1 MANMRFWFARSSEV
15 SLHEQL
21 ITQVVFGVV
30 SGELEPGSRL
40 PSTREMARRFKIHAN
55 TVSAGYHQLEADGWV
70 EQRRGSGVFV
80 RSHAPATT
88 APASH
93 ASSSAQERSLDR
105 LIGSFLRSAR
115 QLGASNSDLRT
126 RLDRWLALQP
136 PDHFLVVEPDE
147 EMRHILLAE
156 IAAAVPLEVRGCSL
170 DDLRQP
176 ALQQGAIAVTVP
188 SKSAE
193 VRAALLPGAELVTL
207 KIRSVPSSLASYLPI
222 PPAVLI
228 GVASRWERFLNS
240 TQTMLTAAGIHPDS
254 LLLRDARQPD
264 WTHGLPAT
272 IAVVCD
278 LLTARDL
285 PPGCRAIPF
294 ALIAEESIDELKRL
308 GRLLTE
314 PVSY

>member
-1 MANMRFWFARSSEV
+1 MADMRFWFARSSEV

-21 ITQVVFGVV
+21 VTQVVFGVV

-40 PSTREMARRFKIHAN
+40 PSTREMARRFKIHPN
-55 TVSAGYHQLEADGWV
+55 TVSAGYQQLEADGWV

-80 RSHAPATT
+80 RSHT
-88 APASH
+88 PASTGTAGH
-93 ASSSAQERSLDR
+93 TSAQDRSLDR
-105 LIGSFLRSAR
+105 LIGAFLRSAR
-115 QLGASNSDLRT
+115 QLGVSNSDLRL

-147 EMRHILLAE
+147 EMRRILIAE

-170 DDLRQP
+170 EELRQP
-176 ALQQGAIAVTVP
+176 ALQQGALAVTVP

-193 VRAALLPGAELVTL
+193 VRAALLLGADLVTL

-240 TQTMLTAAGIHPDS
+240 TQTMLTAAGIHPVS
-254 LLLRDARQPD
+254 LLLRDARQPY
-264 WTHGLPAT
+264 WTHGLQAT

-285 PPGCRAIPF
+285 PPGCRVIPF
-294 ALIAEESIDELKRL
+294 ALIAEESLDELKRL
-308 GRLLTE
+308 TRLLTE
-314 PVSY
+314 PAD